1 MDNITCL
8 RPDLTDVPW
17 PQPDATLY
25 TDGSSFVT
33 EGVRYAGATVAT
45 RGSVIWAQALSQR
58 TSAQGAELIAVTQA
72 VRWGKEKTVNIYTES
87 RYAFA
92 TAHVHGTLDKER
104 GLLTSGGKEIR
115 NRGEILALLEAIWL
129 PKKVVVI
136 HCLGHQRTESEVARS
151 NAFADRT
158 AKEAARKPAGLI
170 DIFPV
175 LRLPLPEHS
184 QSHPSTPLG
193 NLN

>member
-33 EGVRYAGATVAT
+33 EGVRYAGATVVT
-45 RGSVIWAQALSQR
+45 RGSVIWAQALSQG

-72 VRWGKEKTVNIYTES
+72 VRWVEEKTVNIYTES

-115 NRGEILALLEAIWL
+115 NRGEILVFLEAIWL

-151 NAFADRT
+151 NAFANRT